1 MEEIKLFKTLTIM
14 TLIFLGLLVIE
25 THTQINEYENELTEI
40 RNEFNQVKE

>member
-25 THTQINEYENELTEI
+25 THTQINEFENELAEI
-40 RNEFNQVKE
+40 RNEINIVKE